1 MASTCVHSDSPSLIG
16 RHRNTQRTLCWKRA
30 ERQKRRKK
38 LDDCGKL
45 RNRFSWQARS
55 RMQGEIAELLKHFIM
70 GFSALLPLVNPFG
83 SALSVI
89 AIVGLESEETYKSL
103 ARKIAIS
110 TVLFF
115 MAIGLVG

>member
-1 MASTCVHSDSPSLIG
+1 
-16 RHRNTQRTLCWKRA
+16 
-30 ERQKRRKK
+30 
-38 LDDCGKL
+38 
-45 RNRFSWQARS
+45 
-55 RMQGEIAELLKHFIM
+55 MQGEIAELLKHFIM

-103 ARKIAIS
+103 ARKIATS

-115 MAIGLVG
+115 MAIGLVDIYFVGRLGATPLAALSFWIAVPGFEDSPLASVEIFVIVVFRSPT